1 MLRSALTEA
10 CVAATQAVGDDAVVA
25 LAQRCPRL
33 RSLSLY
39 WNVRVTDAAVRALVA
54 QGLELDTL
62 NLSGCKGLVRPP
74 LSALSLSLTSLDLTR
89 CLGLT
94 DATLQSLGGCAKLRS
109 LRLYSNSQ
117 HGGPALAKALAPLHL
132 LEEVD
137 LCGLSKLED
146 AHLGALQPSRLRWLN
161 LTWCPQL
168 TDASLVPLLLRAPTL
183 EWLSLHGNTHVTD
196 AVIHALQSACSA
208 TLHTLDVK
216 GCTAMEQ
223 ATRAPQA
230 LKARLPRLHVFAV
243 HG

>member
-1 MLRSALTEA
+1 M
-10 CVAATQAVGDDAVVA
+10 AATQAVGDDAVVA

-62 NLSGCKGLVRPP
+62 NLSGCKGLFQPP
-74 LSALSLSLTSLDLTR
+74 LSALSPSLTSLDLTR

-196 AVIHALQSACSA
+196 AVIHALQRACSA

-223 ATRAPQA
+223 ASRTPQA
-230 LKARLPRLHVFAV
+230 LKARLPRLQVFAV